1 MGTFKRYFAYK
12 TTHPNR
18 MDITWSSTGIFQSI
32 LTIGNKWRNFFTWE
46 LLGNDFVTLWLST
59 HRLLAE
65 RVRVPCGGSMWPFPT
80 NRHFDQI
87 QFNSPSSNPEQERRH
102 IQCSYQNYHVRFTD
116 GFTLL
121 VGTNIHYWDIPNF
134 CQKGQKN
141 ESTLVAPDELKPG
154 GGRWNWY

>member
-1 MGTFKRYFAYK
+1 
-12 TTHPNR
+12 
-18 MDITWSSTGIFQSI
+18 MDITSSSAGIFKSI
-32 LTIGNKWRNFFTWE
+32 LTIGNNIIVTIS
-46 LLGNDFVTLWLST
+46 LLENYLQISWGRLGDYFVTKYSVTIGRACACAL
-59 HRLLAE
+59 
-65 RVRVPCGGSMWPFPT
+65 WPFST

-87 QFNSPSSNPEQERRH
+87 QFSSPSSNLEQERRH

-154 GGRWNWY
+154 GERWNWY